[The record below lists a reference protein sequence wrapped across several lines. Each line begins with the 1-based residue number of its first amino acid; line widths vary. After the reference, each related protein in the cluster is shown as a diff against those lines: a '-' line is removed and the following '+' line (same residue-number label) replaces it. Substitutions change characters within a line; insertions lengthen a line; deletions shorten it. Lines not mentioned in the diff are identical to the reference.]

1 MRLRNGA
8 YEENSQPVE
17 RTCVRVCCACVT
29 CAYVC
34 FEYAV
39 VTILSLF
46 LSRVNRVFTQ
56 FFVRKV
62 YVNYITV
69 QECSIIDEIA
79 RISNG
84 GTI

>member
-1 MRLRNGA
+1 M
-8 YEENSQPVE
+8 
-17 RTCVRVCCACVT
+17 
-29 CAYVC
+29 
-34 FEYAV
+34 YAV
-39 VTILSLF
+39 VTILFLF

-62 YVNYITV
+62 YVNYITFKN
-69 QECSIIDEIA
+69 EIIDEIA